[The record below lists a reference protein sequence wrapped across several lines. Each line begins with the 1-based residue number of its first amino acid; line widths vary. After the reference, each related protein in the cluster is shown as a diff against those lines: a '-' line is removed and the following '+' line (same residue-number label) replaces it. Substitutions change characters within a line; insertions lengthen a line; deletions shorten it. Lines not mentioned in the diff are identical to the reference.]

1 MSHFWKKKKSSM
13 KEQNKEQKF
22 KDKEAQT
29 EEQQEQNKEETP
41 KEATSSPT
49 ETEQETSTPAAEAEQ
64 VDQPNEP
71 SSEPK
76 EQESPDSLDDA
87 MKALAEM
94 QLRLRTAEEEAQQA
108 KEQAM
113 RLQADFVNFRKRQE
127 KEAAQTIR
135 FANEDL
141 LGKLLPI
148 LDNFDR
154 TLDSIDK
161 TDNLSA
167 IKEGI
172 GMVGK
177 SMRRQLDKVGLEP
190 IEAKGKLFDSEVHEA
205 ITTVPVEDEKQKGMV
220 IDEVEKGYKL
230 KDRVIRYAKVVVGE

>member
-13 KEQNKEQKF
+13 KEQDKDQKL

-29 EEQQEQNKEETP
+29 EEQPKADEEQSGSDP
-41 KEATSSPT
+41 HT
-49 ETEQETSTPAAEAEQ
+49 ESAEQEKVAEEKATEAE
-64 VDQPNEP
+64 PAEP
-71 SSEPK
+71 QA
-76 EQESPDSLDDA
+76 EQEGPASLDEA

-108 KEQAM
+108 KEQAI

-154 TLDSIDK
+154 TLDSIEK

-172 GMVGK
+172 GMVEK
-177 SMRRQLDKVGLEP
+177 SMRKQLNKVGLEP
-190 IEAKGKLFDSEVHEA
+190 IEAKGKPFDSEVHEA
-205 ITTVPVEDEKQKGMV
+205 ITTVPVGDEEQKGMV